1 MDRDAV
7 VEAVVALVGVGT
19 LAAAIV
25 GIGLTYG
32 GDGLSA
38 DGGTALVGAIA
49 FFLVLMSA
57 IGVGL
62 SRRY

>member
-1 MDRDAV
+1 MDRDAA
-7 VEAVVALVGVGT
+7 VEAVVAFVGVGT
-19 LAAAIV
+19 LAALIIWV
-25 GIGLTYG
+25 GRTYS
-32 GDGLSA
+32 DSGLSA

-49 FFLVLMSA
+49 FFIVLMSV